1 MYLKVLYLKVGP
13 PTVAQAQEARI
24 QQLEAQSRA
33 EAVAREGE
41 RQQLI
46 ADFRTEIAGLR
57 SQMAADGAAIAGS
70 RLPASDHGIV

>member
-33 EAVAREGE
+33 EAVARERE
-41 RQQLI
+41 NQLI